1 MLENKNI
8 QLKFSKI
15 ILIGGGELLLHT
27 ATILKKKKV
36 DFSILVSKRHSVE
49 KFRDISFIDFLKKKK
64 IDYKV
69 IKNINS
75 NNLNINNIIR
85 PNSLAICFGPSW
97 IFSQKILKL
106 FDCNMFNINLIPL
119 PKYMGGAHFTWQ
131 ILNNNFEGGIYFQ
144 KITDKLD
151 QGPILLGK
159 RFKIKKIKNPT
170 SLHFFKQNIK
180 YGKKFVDSLVLKV
193 IKNFRFQMKDF
204 KKKYLSREYFPRLL
218 SKKNAF
224 INWSW
229 STKEIIDFCNA
240 FDSPYSGAMTFYKK
254 NKIFLKNVSLF
265 QKKKFHPFA
274 SGIIIKIIKPYI
286 YVATKEGIIK
296 IGECLKSQTNINKSM
311 RQGQRLITPHKYIDA
326 GFSYIPKFN

>member
-1 MLENKNI
+1 VLKNKNI

-49 KFRDISFIDFLKKKK
+49 KFKDISFIDFLKKKK
-64 IDYKV
+64 INYKV

-106 FDCNMFNINLIPL
+106 FNYNMFNINLIPL

-151 QGPILLGK
+151 RGPILLGK
-159 RFKIKKIKNPT
+159 SFKIKKIKNPT
-170 SLHFFKQNIK
+170 PLYFFKENIK
-180 YGKKFVDSLVLKV
+180 YGKKFVDSLVVKA
-193 IKNFRFQMKDF
+193 IKNFKFKMKDF

-274 SGIIIKIIKPYI
+274 SGIIIKIIKSDI
-286 YVATKEGIIK
+286 YVVTKEGIIK
-296 IGECLKSQTNINKSM
+296 IGVCLKSQTNINKTM
-311 RQGQRLITPHKYIDA
+311 RQGQRLITPHKYLDD

>member
-1 MLENKNI
+1 MSPNNNI
-8 QLKFSKI
+8 QLKFGKI
-15 ILIGGGELLLHT
+15 ILIGGGELLLYT
-27 ATILKKKKV
+27 AIVLKKKKI
-36 DFSILVSKRHSVE
+36 DFSILVSRRHALE
-49 KFRDISFIDFLKKKK
+49 KFNNITFVDFLKNRNIHYK
-64 IDYKV
+64 I
-69 IKNINS
+69 IENINS
-75 NNLNINNIIR
+75 NILNINIKS
-85 PNSLAICFGPSW
+85 NSLTICFGPPW
-97 IFSQKILKL
+97 IFSKKILKL
-106 FDCNMFNINLIPL
+106 FNYNMFNINLIPL

-159 RFKIKKIKNPT
+159 RFKVKKIKNPT
-170 SLHFFKQNIK
+170 PLYFFKQNIK
-180 YGKKFVDSLVLKV
+180 CGKKFIDSLVIKI

-254 NKIFLKNVSLF
+254 KKIFLKNVSLF

-274 SGIIIKIIKPYI
+274 SGIIIKIIKSDI

-296 IGECLKSQTNINKSM
+296 IGVRLKSQTNINKSM
-311 RQGQRLITPHKYIDA
+311 RQGQRLITPYKYIDA

>member
-1 MLENKNI
+1 MSPNKNI
-8 QLKFSKI
+8 QLKFSEI
-15 ILIGGGELLLHT
+15 ILIGGGELLLYT
-27 ATILKKKKV
+27 ATVLKKKKI

-49 KFRDISFIDFLKKKK
+49 KFNNISFIDFLKEKN
-64 IDYKV
+64 INYKV
-69 IKNINS
+69 IANINS
-75 NNLNINNIIR
+75 NIMNANSIIKR
-85 PNSLAICFGPSW
+85 NSLAICFGPSW
-97 IFSQKILKL
+97 IFSKKILKL
-106 FDCNMFNINLIPL
+106 FNYNMFNINLIPL

-170 SLHFFKQNIK
+170 PLYFFNQNIK
-180 YGKKFVDSLVLKV
+180 YGKKFIDSLVIKI

-265 QKKKFHPFA
+265 QKKKFHPFV
-274 SGIIIKIIKPYI
+274 SGIIIKIIKSDI
-286 YVATKEGIIK
+286 YVVTNEGIIK
-296 IGECLKSQTNINKSM
+296 IGVCLKSQTNINKSM

>member
-1 MLENKNI
+1 MLKNKNT
-8 QLKFSKI
+8 QLRFSKI
-15 ILIGGGELLLHT
+15 ILIGGGELLLYT
-27 ATILKKKKV
+27 AKILKQKKI
-36 DFSILVSKRHSVE
+36 DFSILVSRRHSLE
-49 KFRDISFIDFLKKKK
+49 NFNNISFTDFLKNRD
-64 IDYKV
+64 INYKV

-75 NNLNINNIIR
+75 NILNTNIIIK

-97 IFSQKILKL
+97 IFSKKILKL
-106 FDCNMFNINLIPL
+106 FNYNMFNINLIPL

-131 ILNNNFEGGIYFQ
+131 ILNNNFEGGVYFQ
-144 KITDKLD
+144 KITNKLD

-159 RFKIKKIKNPT
+159 RFKVKKINKLTP
-170 SLHFFKQNIK
+170 SHFFKQNIK
-180 YGKKFVDSLVLKV
+180 YGKKFIDSLVVKI
-193 IKNFRFQMKDF
+193 IKNFKFQMNDF
-204 KKKYLSREYFPRLL
+204 KKAYLFREYFPRLL

-229 STKEIIDFCNA
+229 STKEILAFCNA

-254 NKIFLKNVSLF
+254 NKISLKKVSLF
-265 QKKKFHPFA
+265 KKKKFHPFA

-296 IGECLKSQTNINKSM
+296 IGESLKSQVNINKSM

-326 GFSYIPKFN
+326 GFSYTPRFK